1 MRSSRGSWL
10 VLTCLMC
17 IVVAASIA
25 AAQTHE
31 LLENRALEGFPVRM
45 DPDAFGLEVQVAT
58 ISSLEFVPD
67 EPTAVELRYF
77 TAGFRYANTPG
88 GNRLLKAGLG
98 AGTDFPLG
106 AVIGVVCLQ
115 AYDSTATGSIEV
127 GMWRFEQP
135 VNAAGSPYVDF
146 VAPWVETGDSWA
158 DGYATVC
165 SSAGVQVRT
174 YGDLDGN
181 GSFGRISYA
190 VGIRVN
196 ESGSSLKF
204 GTVSI
209 QWVRQI
215 SPAPATATF
224 ADVPVG
230 SFGFQH
236 IEALADSGITA
247 GCGGGNFCPDAPL
260 TRAQMAV
267 FLAKALG
274 LHFTQ

>member
-10 VLTCLMC
+10 VLTCLTC
-17 IVVAASIA
+17 LVAAASIA

-31 LLENRALEGFPVRM
+31 GPENRALEGFPVRM
-45 DPDAFGLEVQVAT
+45 DPDAFGLDVQVAT
-58 ISSLEFVPD
+58 ISPLDFVPD
-67 EPTAVELRYF
+67 DPPDVELWYS
-77 TAGFRYANTPG
+77 TGGYRYANITSSSEF
-88 GNRLLKAGLG
+88 LKAGVG

-115 AYDSTATGSIEV
+115 AYDSTATGSLAV

-135 VNAAGSPYVDF
+135 VNAGGTGCVDF
-146 VAPWVETGDSWA
+146 VAPWVETGDSWN
-158 DGYATVC
+158 DGYTTVC
-165 SSAGVQVRT
+165 SSAGTQVQT
-174 YGDLDGN
+174 YGDVDGD
-181 GSFGRISYA
+181 GSLGRISYA
-190 VGIRVN
+190 VGVRV
-196 ESGSSLKF
+196 EGTGSSLRF
-204 GTVSI
+204 GAVSI

-215 SPAPATATF
+215 SPAPVTATF

-247 GCGGGNFCPDAPL
+247 GCGGGNFCPDGYL

>member
-1 MRSSRGSWL
+1 MNVLRGVCIAAL
-10 VLTCLMC
+10 ALMAF
-17 IVVAASIA
+17 VSPA
-25 AAQTHE
+25 AAQTPAS
-31 LLENRALEGFPVRM
+31 LDDGNLEGFPVRM

-58 ISSLEFVPD
+58 ISPLDFVAD
-67 EPTAVELRYF
+67 HSNDVELEYS
-77 TAGFRYANTPG
+77 TGGYRYANTTG
-88 GNRLLKAGLG
+88 GTELLKAGVG

-115 AYDSTATGSIEV
+115 AYDSIATGSISV
-127 GMWRFEQP
+127 SMWRFEQP
-135 VNAAGSPYVDF
+135 VNAAGTPYVEF

-158 DGYATVC
+158 DGYTTVC
-165 SSAGVQVRT
+165 SSAGVQVQT
-174 YGDLDGN
+174 YGDADGN
-181 GSFGRISYA
+181 GSLGRISYA

-196 ESGSSLKF
+196 ETGSSLKF
-204 GTVSI
+204 GAVSI

-215 SPAPATATF
+215 SPAPVTATF

-260 TRAQMAV
+260 TRVQMAV

>member
-1 MRSSRGSWL
+1 
-10 VLTCLMC
+10 MC

-31 LLENRALEGFPVRM
+31 QLENRALEGFPVRM

-58 ISSLEFVPD
+58 ISPLDFVPD
-67 EPTAVELRYF
+67 DPPDVELWYSS
-77 TAGFRYANTPG
+77 GGYRYAFISSSSEF
-88 GNRLLKAGLG
+88 LKAGVG

-115 AYDSTATGSIEV
+115 AYDSTAAASISV

-135 VNAAGSPYVDF
+135 VNAAGTPYVDF
-146 VAPWVETGDSWA
+146 VAPWVATGDSWA
-158 DGYATVC
+158 DGYTTVC
-165 SSAGVQVRT
+165 SSAGVQVQT
-174 YGDLDGN
+174 YGDVDGN
-181 GSFGRISYA
+181 GSLGRISYA
-190 VGIRVN
+190 VGVRVQ

-274 LHFTQ
+274 LHFTD